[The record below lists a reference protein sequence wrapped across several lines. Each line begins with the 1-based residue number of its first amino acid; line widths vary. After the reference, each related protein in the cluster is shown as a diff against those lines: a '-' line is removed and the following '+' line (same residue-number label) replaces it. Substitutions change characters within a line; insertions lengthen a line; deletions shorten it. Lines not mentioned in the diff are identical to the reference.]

1 MNTFWKAFGITV
13 FFFTMVAGVVFLA
26 NFRLNLYH
34 DAFYESPVTKTVA
47 PSLVTKK
54 FWHNLYRWDAGW
66 YWDVVT
72 KGYTAENATFFPLYP
87 LALRGLMNLQPNNPS
102 AFPNAAIVISVAA
115 VFSITTLMIT
125 LAKREGHSDTTFAAL
140 LLLFFPTAMFL
151 AAPYTE
157 GLFIALLLGF
167 VLAIQKQKWW
177 LALIVGILLGLTRVS
192 GVTLILYP
200 LYLAWTNRDNRANLK
215 WYGLAIAAPLIG
227 IGILAAYQYHTLDN
241 ALAFITTQNSWGR
254 TTTFNLTAIAANY
267 AKNWQD
273 FMSLSMFHP
282 RFIGW
287 GMNYIFTALGL
298 GLTTWL
304 WFVRREY
311 SVIALGIMALP
322 LLSGTTHS
330 FPRLLLPAI
339 PLAALVV
346 ADKLK
351 NPTARTLLL
360 IACVAGW
367 TFFLVLF
374 TRGYWVA

>member
-1 MNTFWKAFGITV
+1 MNTFWKALGITA

-34 DAFYESPVTKTVA
+34 DAFYESPASKTVA
-47 PSLVTKK
+47 PSLTTAR

-66 YWDVVT
+66 YWDVIS

-87 LALRGLMNLQPNNPS
+87 MTVRALMALQPNTPG
-102 AFPNAAIVISVAA
+102 AYPNAALVISLVS
-115 VFSITTLMIT
+115 VFSIAVLLIT
-125 LAKREGHSDTTFAAL
+125 FAKREGQADTTFAAL
-140 LLLFFPTAMFL
+140 LFLFFPTAMFL

-167 VLAIQKQKWW
+167 VLAVQTQKWW
-177 LALIVGILLGLTRVS
+177 WALAVGILLGLTRVS

-200 LYLAWTNRDNRANLK
+200 LYLAWTNRHDRALLK
-215 WYGLAIAAPLIG
+215 HYALAIAGPLIG
-227 IGILAAYQYHTLDN
+227 VGIFAGIQYHILHN
-241 ALAFITTQNSWGR
+241 ALAFITTQNTWGR
-254 TTTFNLTAIAANY
+254 TTTFDITAIAANY
-267 AKNWQD
+267 AKNWRD

-287 GMNYIFTALGL
+287 GLNYIFTTLGL
-298 GLTTWL
+298 GLTAWL

-311 SVIALGIMALP
+311 SVVALAIIALP

-339 PLAALVV
+339 PLTALVI

-351 NPTARTLLL
+351 NPTARTMLL

>member
-1 MNTFWKAFGITV
+1 MNTFWKAFGITA

-34 DAFYESPVTKTVA
+34 DAFYESPASKTVA
-47 PSLVTKK
+47 PSLITKK

-66 YWDVVT
+66 YWDVVS

-87 LALRGLMNLQPNNPS
+87 MTLRALMALQPNNPS
-102 AFPNAAIVISVAA
+102 AFPNAALGVSAVS
-115 VFSITTLMIT
+115 VFSIAALMIT
-125 LAKREGHSDTTFAAL
+125 LAKREGHTDVTFAAL
-140 LLLFFPTAMFL
+140 LFLFFPTAMFL

-157 GLFIALLLGF
+157 GLFIALLLGY
-167 VLAIQKQKWW
+167 VLALQKQHWW
-177 LALIVGILLGLTRVS
+177 WAFVIGILLGLTRVS
-192 GVTLILYP
+192 GVALILYP
-200 LYLAWTNRDNRANLK
+200 LYLGWVNHQDRTRLK
-215 WYGLAIAAPLIG
+215 WYGFAIAGPLIG
-227 IGILAAYQYHTLDN
+227 VGILAVYQYQVLGN

-254 TTTFNLTAIAANY
+254 TTTFNIMSIAANY
-267 AKNWQD
+267 AKNWRD

-287 GMNYIFTALGL
+287 SMNYIFTALGL
-298 GLTTWL
+298 GLTAWL

-311 SVIALGIMALP
+311 SVVALAIIALP

-339 PLAALVV
+339 PLAAIVI